1 MAILT
6 EQEALRIVD
15 AVMERATADDTIVN
29 LLSRD
34 GGNTRVAGNGVTTSG
49 EVANVELTV
58 TSAFGSR
65 SGSAETNGIDDESI
79 AAVVARAEEAA
90 KLAPEDPEYVRPL
103 ESADYA
109 RPPAYFESTAAHGPS
124 ERADIVAAAIGEAV
138 GRDTTIAGFLENYG
152 VAYATGN
159 SRGVFGYFPMTW
171 IEYSNTVRTPDGAG
185 SGWAGVRLHDAGG
198 LDGAGMA
205 RIAAEKAVASRTVTP
220 LEPGVYPVILEPVAA
235 AVMAGALVGQMNAR
249 RA

>member
-6 EQEALRIVD
+6 EQEARRIVE

-34 GGNTRVAGNGVTTSG
+34 GGNTRFAGNGVTTSG

-65 SGSAETNGIDDESI
+65 SGSAETNGIDDEAI

-90 KLAPEDPEYVRPL
+90 RLAPEDPEYVPPL
-103 ESADYA
+103 ESADYP

-124 ERADIVAAAIGEAV
+124 ERADTVAAAIEEAV
-138 GRDTTIAGFLENYG
+138 GRDTDDRRLPRELRRRVCDGEFPRRLRLFPDDLDRVLEH
-152 VAYATGN
+152 
-159 SRGVFGYFPMTW
+159 
-171 IEYSNTVRTPDGAG
+171 GA
-185 SGWAGVRLHDAGG
+185 D
-198 LDGAGMA
+198 
-205 RIAAEKAVASRTVTP
+205 
-220 LEPGVYPVILEPVAA
+220 
-235 AVMAGALVGQMNAR
+235 AR
-249 RA
+249 RRRIGLGRRTTP